1 MSEIYADI
9 EKEALIPGTDKVI
22 IINIGYTEI
31 ETCFSINHLIFN
43 ATANAN
49 TSV

>member
-9 EKEALIPGTDKVI
+9 EKEALISSTDKVI
-22 IINIGYTEI
+22 IINVGYTEI
-31 ETCFSINHLIFN
+31 ETSFSINHLIFN
-43 ATANAN
+43 TTTNAN